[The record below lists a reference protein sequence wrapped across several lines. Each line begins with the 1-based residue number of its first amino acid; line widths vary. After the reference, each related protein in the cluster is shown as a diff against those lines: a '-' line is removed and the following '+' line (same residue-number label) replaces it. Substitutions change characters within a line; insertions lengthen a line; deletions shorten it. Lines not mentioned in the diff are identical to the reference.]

1 MIKLGKPE
9 YAQYHTKNSSFERR
23 QSATLKQEFEMHFI
37 TFEQENFEK
46 HKILILKTLQYLSTM
61 NVSSLKNDTTRQ
73 ECL

>member
-9 YAQYHTKNSSFERR
+9 YAQYHKKNSSFERR

-46 HKILILKTLQYLSTM
+46 HKILILKMLFRVYTVADVNEQ
-61 NVSSLKNDTTRQ
+61 K
-73 ECL
+73 C